1 MKRVLVGFF
10 LGFFVLSAPMRA
22 SAGDRHN
29 STVIEMNIDEA
40 QELLKIAYAEA
51 GNQGED
57 GQWLVMSVIINRV
70 NSSEFPNTIHEV
82 IYQPGQ
88 FYTEGMSAA
97 EPTADTHLALAR
109 IECGEVAPYI
119 VAFETDT
126 GSALDKYFSYAFQYR
141 NHKFYTRKE
150 GQTCRQ

>member
-1 MKRVLVGFF
+1 MTPGERIEGKMKRVLVGFF

-82 IYQPGQ
+82 IYQPG
-88 FYTEGMSAA
+88 YKLT
-97 EPTADTHLALAR
+97 
-109 IECGEVAPYI
+109 
-119 VAFETDT
+119 
-126 GSALDKYFSYAFQYR
+126 
-141 NHKFYTRKE
+141 
-150 GQTCRQ
+150 

>member
-22 SAGDRHN
+22 FAENQHN

-40 QELLKIAYAEA
+40 QELLKIAYA
-51 GNQGED
+51 
-57 GQWLVMSVIINRV
+57 
-70 NSSEFPNTIHEV
+70 EFPNTIHEV

-97 EPTADTHLALAR
+97 EPTADTHMALAR
-109 IECGEVAPYI
+109 IECGEVAPLI
-119 VAFETDT
+119 LAFETDT
-126 GSALDKYFSYAFQYR
+126 GSALDKYFSYAFQYH

>member
-22 SAGDRHN
+22 SAENQHN
-29 STVIEMNIDEA
+29 STVIEMNINEA
-40 QELLKIAYAEA
+40 QELLKIAYA
-51 GNQGED
+51 
-57 GQWLVMSVIINRV
+57 
-70 NSSEFPNTIHEV
+70 EFPNTIHEV

-97 EPTADTHLALAR
+97 EPTADTHMALAR
-109 IECGEVAPYI
+109 IECGEVAPLI
-119 VAFETDT
+119 LAFETDT

>member
-22 SAGDRHN
+22 SAENQHN

-40 QELLKIAYAEA
+40 QELLKIAYA
-51 GNQGED
+51 
-57 GQWLVMSVIINRV
+57 
-70 NSSEFPNTIHEV
+70 EFPNTIHEV

-97 EPTADTHLALAR
+97 EPTADTHMALAR
-109 IECGEVAPYI
+109 IECGEVAPLI
-119 VAFETDT
+119 LAFETDT
-126 GSALDKYFSYAFQYR
+126 GSALDKYFSYAFQYH

>member
-10 LGFFVLSAPMRA
+10 LGIFVLSAPMRA
-22 SAGDRHN
+22 SAGDRHS

-109 IECGEVAPYI
+109 IECGEVAPLI
-119 VAFETDT
+119 LAFETDT
-126 GSALDKYFSYAFQYR
+126 GSSLDKYFSLAFQYR

>member
-10 LGFFVLSAPMRA
+10 LGFFALSAPMRA
-22 SAGDRHN
+22 SAENQHN

-70 NSSEFPNTIHEV
+70 NSSEFPNSIHEV

-97 EPTADTHLALAR
+97 TPTADTHLALAR
-109 IECGEVAPYI
+109 IECGEVAPLI
-119 VAFETDT
+119 LAFENGND
-126 GSALDKYFSYAFQYR
+126 SALDKYFSYAFAYR
-141 NHKFYTRKE
+141 DHKFYTRKE

>member
-10 LGFFVLSAPMRA
+10 LGFFALSAPMRV
-22 SAGDRHN
+22 SAENQHN
-29 STVIEMNIDEA
+29 STVIEFNIDEA

-88 FYTEGMSAA
+88 FYTQGMSTA
-97 EPTADTHLALAR
+97 EPTAETHLALAR
-109 IECGEVAPYI
+109 IECGEVAPLI

-126 GSALDKYFSYAFQYR
+126 GSSLDKYFSLAFQYR